1 MSSKTF
7 LYGVFACLM
16 LAWCALTL
24 AEEPLQVLPED
35 VGMSSERLSRLDIY
49 INKQIKNREFSG
61 ATMIIGRRG
70 EVIYKK
76 AFGLADI
83 EENKPMRTDTMFRL
97 CSSSKMIAA
106 VAGMILWEEGLFD
119 LLDPV
124 SKYLPEV
131 KDLTVV
137 EYDLNDPGNYEVVP
151 AKTPLL
157 VHHGFN
163 FTSGLT
169 YIGFNPVI
177 DDFLRGSPADQNG
190 FYPYDFDSIEYLNE
204 RAKLPLLNHPGEQF
218 NYGRDLQIVAA
229 LVEKLTGKSFNDFL
243 KERIFDKLQMNDTH
257 FFVPEEKMN
266 RVTSLYLRDGDQLIK
281 AEEGKTYKD
290 DKYGIAIELDPYWFR
305 ASKNPQK
312 FAAAGEGLVSTVED
326 YARFLQMMA
335 NGGKLNDSRIL
346 SPKTIEFM
354 MANHIEGLEC
364 CYQNMAV
371 GMGGY
376 GWGLGTSVLLNNS
389 GGSIGTP
396 MGIGKGGQY
405 TWGGWM
411 GTIEYVD
418 PEEELFFTFMSQKLP
433 LLQQPTGK
441 IKDLVY
447 QAIID

>member
-1 MSSKTF
+1 
-7 LYGVFACLM
+7 
-16 LAWCALTL
+16 
-24 AEEPLQVLPED
+24 
-35 VGMSSERLSRLDIY
+35 
-49 INKQIKNREFSG
+49 
-61 ATMIIGRRG
+61 MIIGRRG
-70 EVIYKK
+70 EVVYRK

-83 EENKPMRTDTMFRL
+83 EEKQAYADRYNVPVVL
-97 CSSSKMIAA
+97 VLQNEIAA

-151 AKTPLL
+151 AKTSLL

-218 NYGRDLQIVAA
+218 NYGGRDLQIIAA

-305 ASKNPQK
+305 ASKNPPEVCCGRRGFGFNGRRLRK
-312 FAAAGEGLVSTVED
+312 I
-326 YARFLQMMA
+326 LQMMA

-346 SPKTIEFM
+346 MPKPLNLRWPTTSKWM
-354 MANHIEGLEC
+354 SSV
-364 CYQNMAV
+364 YQNMAV

-389 GGSIGTP
+389 GVSIGTP
-396 MGIGKGGQY
+396 MGIGSEDNTPGAV
-405 TWGGWM
+405 GWAPSSM
-411 GTIEYVD
+411 LT
-418 PEEELFFTFMSQKLP
+418 LKSCSSLC
-433 LLQQPTGK
+433 LRNCH
-441 IKDLVY
+441 
-447 QAIID
+447 

>member
-1 MSSKTF
+1 MNSKFSLYAAFTCVIFAWPF
-7 LYGVFACLM
+7 LGLSNESYN
-16 LAWCALTL
+16 
-24 AEEPLQVLPED
+24 VLPED
-35 VGMSSERLSRLDIY
+35 VGMSSQRLSHLDNY
-49 INKQIKNREFSG
+49 INKQIDNREFSG

-70 EVIYKK
+70 EIVYKK

-83 EENKPMRTDTMFRL
+83 EEDKRMRIDTMFRL

-131 KDLTVV
+131 KNLTVV
-137 EYDLNDPGNYEVVP
+137 EYDVNDSSNYEVVP

-169 YIGFNPVI
+169 YVGSNPVI
-177 DDFLRGSPADQNG
+177 DDFLRGTPADQNG

-257 FFVPEEKMN
+257 FFVPEDKMD
-266 RVTSLYLRDGDQLIK
+266 RLTSLYLRDGDQLIK
-281 AEEGKTYKD
+281 AEEGQTYKD

-326 YARFLQMMA
+326 YARFLQMMV
-335 NGGKLNDSRIL
+335 NGGKLDDIRIL

-364 CYQNMAV
+364 CYQDM
-371 GMGGY
+371 GTWMGGY
-376 GWGLGTSVLLNNS
+376 GWGLGTAVLVSNS

-396 MGIGKGGQY
+396 MGTGKGGQY

-433 LLQQPTGK
+433 GLQQPTGK